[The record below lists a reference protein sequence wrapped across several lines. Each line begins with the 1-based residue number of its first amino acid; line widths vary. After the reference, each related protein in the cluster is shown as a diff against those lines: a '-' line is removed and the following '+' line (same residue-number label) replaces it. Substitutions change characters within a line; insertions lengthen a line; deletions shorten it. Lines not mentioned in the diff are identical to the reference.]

1 MIARILE
8 QNEIELSDEV
18 IMVGDRKFDVV
29 GAKANQISVVGVLY
43 DFGGVSAQGDRLRA
57 ECFSA
62 CNSVYVR
69 FRLPVCTSCQP

>member
-43 DFGGVSAQGDRLRA
+43 DFGDREELTASGADRLAADLA
-57 ECFSA
+57 ELAQILLSE
-62 CNSVYVR
+62 
-69 FRLPVCTSCQP
+69 